1 MKLKT
6 IEGVS
11 IRNKHVL
18 LRVDFN
24 VFVEGTKIADDFRIR
39 RSLRTI
45 RHLLKEKAKI
55 IIITHFGRPLHI
67 KDRTDMTRFSLR
79 EIAKQLEKDMG
90 HKVKFVGDCIGSKA
104 KKASLELKAGEILM
118 LENLRFHKE
127 EEGND
132 PVFASK
138 LAALADI
145 YVNDAFSV
153 CHRAHASVSAIT
165 KFLPAYAG
173 FLLAEE
179 VKVLHSVYVKPKL
192 PLVIA
197 IGGMKIDTKA
207 KLIKRFFNKVSSIML
222 GGAIANFVLKVKG
235 IAIGKSR
242 LDDASSEELRDLDW
256 TSSKLHLP
264 LDVVVSREISPTAW
278 VKTVGVGNVQDNE
291 IILDIGPETVDL
303 FSSIVASAGTIIWN
317 GPLGFTELPAFA
329 VGTTKFAQALASSK
343 AFTVVGGGDSVV
355 LIDTLKLYDKIN
367 FVSTGG
373 GAMLEFLSGEP
384 MPGIDALVTAQKTKK
399 KTKPESRS
407 IIKKKPIHKKK
418 R

>member
-6 IEGVS
+6 IQGVS
-11 IRNKHVL
+11 IRNKRVL

-24 VFVEGTKIADDFRIR
+24 VFVEGAKIADDFRIR

-45 RHLLKEKAKI
+45 RYLIKEKAKI
-55 IIITHFGRPLHI
+55 IIITHFSRPLHA
-67 KDRTDMTRFSLR
+67 KEGTDKSIFSLR
-79 EIAKQLEKDMG
+79 EIAKQLEKDLG
-90 HKVKFVGDCIGSKA
+90 YKVKFVGDCIGSKA
-104 KKASLELKAGEILM
+104 QKAALELKAGEIIM

-127 EEGND
+127 EEEND

-165 KFLPAYAG
+165 QFIPSYAG

-179 VKVLHSVYVKPKL
+179 VRVLHNVYAKPKL

-207 KLIKRFFNKVSSIML
+207 KLIKRFFNKASSIML

-235 IAIGKSR
+235 VAIGKSR
-242 LDDASSEELRDLDW
+242 LDDASSKELKDLNW

-278 VKTVGVGNVQDNE
+278 VKTVAVGNVQDDE
-291 IILDIGPETVDL
+291 IILDIGPETVHL
-303 FSSIVASAGTIIWN
+303 FSTILASAGTIVWN
-317 GPLGFTELPAFA
+317 GPLGFTELPVFA
-329 VGTTKFAQALASSK
+329 VGTTEFAKALASSK

-355 LIDTLKLYDKIN
+355 LIDTLKLYDTIN

-384 MPGIDALVTAQKTKK
+384 MPGIDALIQSQKPKK
-399 KTKPESRS
+399 KTVSN
-407 IIKKKPIHKKK
+407 KKEKLIHKKK
-418 R
+418 H